1 MGGIYARP
9 GAARKT
15 VTGEAGGSA
24 DRKVAMT
31 GPVDTVLGQVM
42 AGDLGQTLMHEHL
55 LIDTRTAAHREAS
68 HLAVPLGLHNYYLSR
83 RNDDHPH
90 CLVLDSVSE
99 AADELRHFAAAGG
112 RTLVEVTP
120 VCLGRNPAG
129 LAEISRATGI
139 HVVMGAG
146 FYEHEYHADAVHDR
160 SAEQLAET
168 IVRDCE
174 EGVAGVSPARSVKA
188 GVIGEIGLSWPA
200 TDCEDRVLVA
210 AARAQA
216 ATGKL
221 LIVHPGRD
229 PAAPR
234 WALDRAE
241 QAGADPAR
249 IALAHLDRTLED
261 PLQVARLAE
270 RGAYVSFDLFGAES
284 SYYPYSGFAMPNDA
298 GRLRLIRA
306 VADLGHIT
314 RVLVSHDIYSKTHW
328 LRYGGEGYAHILRD
342 VVPVMDRFGI
352 DTGMCRQIL
361 VDNPARAL
369 GG

>member
-1 MGGIYARP
+1 M
-9 GAARKT
+9 
-15 VTGEAGGSA
+15 AGQ
-24 DRKVAMT
+24 
-31 GPVDTVLGQVM
+31 VDTVLGPVI

-55 LIDTRTAAHREAS
+55 LVDTRTAAHKEAS

-83 RNDDHPH
+83 RNEDHPH

-120 VCLGRNPAG
+120 VGLGRNPGG
-129 LAEISRATGI
+129 LAEISRATGV

-146 FYEHEYHADAVHDR
+146 FYDHEFHVDAVHDQG
-160 SAEQLAET
+160 AEQLAET
-168 IVRDCE
+168 IVRDCV
-174 EGVAGVSPARSVKA
+174 EGVADMSRARSVKA

-200 TDCEDRVLVA
+200 TDCEHKVLVA

-216 ATGKL
+216 VTGKL
-221 LIVHPGRD
+221 LLIHPGRD

-234 WALDRAE
+234 WALDQAE

-249 IALAHLDRTLED
+249 TALAHLDRTLED

-270 RGAYVSFDLFGAES
+270 RGAYVSFDLFGSELS
-284 SYYPYSGFAMPNDA
+284 HYPYSDFAMPNDA

-306 VADLGHIT
+306 VADLGHIS

-352 DTGMCRQIL
+352 DTGMRRQIL

>member
-1 MGGIYARP
+1 M
-9 GAARKT
+9 
-15 VTGEAGGSA
+15 A
-24 DRKVAMT
+24 DR
-31 GPVDTVLGQVM
+31 VDTVLGPVERD
-42 AGDLGQTLMHEHL
+42 DLGPTLMHEHL
-55 LIDTRTAAHREAS
+55 LVDTRTAAQREAS

-99 AADELRHFAAAGG
+99 AIDELRHFATAGG

-129 LAEISRATGI
+129 LVEVSRRSGV

-146 FYEHEYHADAVHDR
+146 FYDHEYHADAVHEQ

-168 IVRDCE
+168 ITRDCE
-174 EGVAGVSPARSVKA
+174 EGVGGQSPAGGVKA

-200 TDCEDRVLVA
+200 TGCEHKVLAA

-221 LIVHPGRD
+221 LVVHPGRD
-229 PAAPR
+229 PAAPG
-234 WALDRAE
+234 WALDQAE
-241 QAGADPAR
+241 RAGADPAR
-249 IALAHLDRTLED
+249 VVLSHLDRTLED
-261 PLQVARLAE
+261 PLQVAHLAG
-270 RGAYVSFDLFGAES
+270 RGAFVSFDLFGAES

-306 VADLGHIT
+306 VAELGHISQ
-314 RVLVSHDIYSKTHW
+314 VVVSHDIYSKTRW

-342 VVPVMDRFGI
+342 VVPVMERFGI
-352 DTGMCRQIL
+352 DTAMCRQIL
-361 VDNPARAL
+361 LDNPARAL
-369 GG
+369 SGAKV